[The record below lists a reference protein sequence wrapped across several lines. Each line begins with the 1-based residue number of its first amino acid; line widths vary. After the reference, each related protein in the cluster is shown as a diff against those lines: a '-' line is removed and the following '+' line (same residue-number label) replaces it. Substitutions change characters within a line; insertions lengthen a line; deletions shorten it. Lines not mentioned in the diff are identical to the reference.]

1 MAGKTENNM
10 KLLCDL
16 ALDSGAT
23 AASCFE
29 ASEVV
34 IDERTRLKC
43 MVPLC
48 DDYGVNLM
56 CPPNVMSVA
65 EFSRILSKYS
75 IAILIQ
81 VGIAVPEDILSMVE
95 SDTENISS
103 LYKNRA
109 FSDSYGQSLT
119 GARKL
124 LHEIVNKTESAA
136 FSMEYNFA
144 AGLIGGSCKLCE
156 TCVSRATK
164 EPCRHPFLARPSME
178 AMGIDVAR
186 TAVNAGLPF
195 DIPPRE
201 TAVWNGL
208 VLID

>member
-1 MAGKTENNM
+1 MAGKMENDM
-10 KLLCDL
+10 KKLCDL
-16 ALDSGAT
+16 ALDSGGT

-29 ASEVV
+29 AKDVV

-43 MVPLC
+43 IVPVC

-65 EFSRILSKYS
+65 EFASILSRYDVT
-75 IAILIQ
+75 ILIQ
-81 VGIAVPEDILSMVE
+81 VGIAVPEKVKNMIENGDENLSE
-95 SDTENISS
+95 
-103 LYKNRA
+103 LYNNKV
-109 FSDSYGQSLT
+109 FSDNYRQTLT
-119 GARKL
+119 KARKL
-124 LHEIVNKTESAA
+124 LHEIVNKVESAA
-136 FSMEYNFA
+136 FSMGYNFA
-144 AGLIGGSCKLCE
+144 AGLIGGSCRLCGN
-156 TCVSRATK
+156 CVKAGSG

-195 DIPPRE
+195 DIPPKE